1 MDWKTYKESIK
12 EWDKGFLKTKD
23 KDGNRVVRPIF
34 HKPVPR
40 RVYKE
45 MIQTDCFAYIEHVNG
60 NPSCGALSSLECQ
73 FGECKFYKTK
83 EQDERDRER
92 YPYNP
97 KEVE

>member
-1 MDWKTYKESIK
+1 MDVKWYEGRLK
-12 EWDKGFLKTKD
+12 EWDKGFLRTKD

-40 RVYKE
+40 RAYPY
-45 MIQTDCFAYIEHVNG
+45 MIQTDCFAYSENING

-73 FGECKFYKTK
+73 YGECKFYKSK